1 MSSAP
6 SKNGRMAKGTEMNYA
21 KRIFVHYFRSA
32 SGGGW
37 NWDSDNQVEIE
48 SAVEAIE
55 DVLTERIRKLEE
67 RIEKLEKQK
76 DFKY

>member
-1 MSSAP
+1 
-6 SKNGRMAKGTEMNYA
+6 MNYA

-32 SGGGW
+32 SQGGW

-55 DVLTERIRKLEE
+55 DVLMARIRKLEE
-67 RIEKLEKQK
+67 RIEKLENKSE
-76 DFKY
+76 